1 MNANRFIYGSKM
13 TLEAEL
19 KEYFFMFLE
28 LYNSKDAL
36 IL

>member
-1 MNANRFIYGSKM
+1 MNANRFIYGTKM

-19 KEYFFMFLE
+19 KEYYFMILE

-36 IL
+36 II